1 MQDLLQDLRY
11 AARSLR
17 RSPTFS
23 ATALLVLGLG
33 IGANTA
39 SWAGCSSGSA
49 LTTRRRSPS

>member
-1 MQDLLQDLRY
+1 MQDLSQDLRY